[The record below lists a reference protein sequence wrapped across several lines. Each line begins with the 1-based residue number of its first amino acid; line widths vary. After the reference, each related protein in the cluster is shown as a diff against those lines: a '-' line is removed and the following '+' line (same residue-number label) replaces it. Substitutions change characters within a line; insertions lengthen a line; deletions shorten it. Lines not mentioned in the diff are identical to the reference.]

1 MNKIQEIGK
10 FFTPGATPDTSILI
24 FLMNLILAAILSYW
38 IGKVYIKYGTALS
51 NRPAFAQNFI
61 LITLTTMLVISIVK
75 SSLALSLGL
84 IGALSIVRFRA
95 AIKEPQELSYLFL
108 AIAVGLGMGANQQ
121 IITIIAI
128 TAIIG
133 ILRVRAYFEGSDGAI
148 NNWDP
153 DLYLT
158 VSTSDIKALSLE
170 TISNTVGDICSR
182 THLKRADSTK
192 DSLEVLFLVEINK
205 EDDPYNIEMALRAKD
220 KDVKISLLE
229 SK

>member
-1 MNKIQEIGK
+1 MNKLQEIGK
-10 FFTPGATPDTSILI
+10 FFTPGVAPEASILI

-128 TAIIG
+128 AAIVG
-133 ILRVRAYFEGSDGAI
+133 ILRARTYFESGDGVI

-158 VSTSDIKALSLE
+158 VSTSDVENLSLE
-170 TISNTVGDICSR
+170 SVSTIVGDICSR
-182 THLKRADSTK
+182 THLKRADIAN
-192 DSLEVLFLVEINK
+192 DSLEMLFLVEINK
-205 EDDPYNIEMALRAKD
+205 KEDPCNIEVALRAKD
-220 KDVKISLLE
+220 KNVKISFLE